1 MDIILVPDLLV
12 WLPAE
17 LEQTVDLQINAI
29 NDTAETKEEFQIVMP
44 IVVAVVVELVEEK
57 SMVSELK

>member
-1 MDIILVPDLLV
+1 VDIILVPDLLV